1 MHHKSTTTA
10 LPLASFTRKNTAFV
24 DETCIV
30 KENHCE
36 WMTTWAKGHDPC
48 MYTHPHYPCTITSSV
63 TSCINHIRWLLWH
76 KHTDSTKSDHQY
88 TDNGVS
94 KHQGHMSHKLDQQ
107 LSEIVHWEKI
117 KSGFCIKKANHSDWH
132 PSHYLTDRAWG
143 CNIIASY
150 INQIN

>member
-10 LPLASFTRKNTAFV
+10 LPLPHLQAKNTAFV

-30 KENHCE
+30 KENHYE
-36 WMTTWAKGHDPC
+36 WMTIWAKVTGHDPC
-48 MYTHPHYPCTITSSV
+48 MYTHPHYPCIITSSV
-63 TSCINHIRWLLWH
+63 TSCVNHIRWLLWH

-88 TDNGVS
+88 TDNDVS

-117 KSGFCIKKANHSDWH
+117 KSGWCIKKPITQIDTHHIIWLTVHEAATSLH
-132 PSHYLTDRAWG
+132 P
-143 CNIIASY
+143 I
-150 INQIN
+150 